1 LHFFTQDPGSR
12 QEIVATIDKVVKD
25 LQTKATQKRQ
35 QKALGIEVTKKLSF
49 VTNMGPA

>member
-1 LHFFTQDPGSR
+1 
-12 QEIVATIDKVVKD
+12 VVKE

-49 VTNMGPA
+49 VINMGPA